1 MPPGCN
7 QSVLMLP
14 VTYVRSCGLNACFL
28 TFSNLC
34 STMPTEL
41 FAGLL
46 SLVLLVLIVRGE
58 VIPNLLRVC
67 TLGSGI
73 ALFVMLHE
81 FYRGWAAGGD
91 VLGSFWGNA
100 RAGYFVALGLLVG
113 TLARFA
119 MLPFSKNWQQEI
131 PGHDTRGRDSLSV
144 HVLVWLGGGIL
155 IRLFVLNPPIVLD
168 GRIVLTRSDL
178 PLLLYSSMVLLA
190 YVLWKLG
197 QEYTPALR
205 AITKVQDG
213 EGDVLQHRIESLQRK
228 AAEAERQWAAAVLE
242 ERAKRIAAERL
253 ARQFAEVRKEKEPLQ
268 PLSLREAFAVF
279 GLRQGCTAEQLRD
292 AYRHLISQHHPDKVA
307 ALGPILR
314 EVAERETRRIN
325 AAFAMAI
332 PFAVTVSPNAP
343 ASQTPLHAIVCC
355 PGVSGPN
362 GFHRGST
369 GTSRGRSGAA
379 MP

>member
-1 MPPGCN
+1 
-7 QSVLMLP
+7 
-14 VTYVRSCGLNACFL
+14 
-28 TFSNLC
+28 
-34 STMPTEL
+34 MPTEL

-46 SLVLLVLIVRGE
+46 SLALLVLIVRGE

-73 ALFVMLHE
+73 VLFVMLHE
-81 FYRGWAAGGD
+81 FYQGWIAGGD
-91 VLGSFWGNA
+91 AISSFWGNA
-100 RAGYFVALGLLVG
+100 RTGHFVALGLLVG
-113 TLARFA
+113 TLVRFA
-119 MLPFSKNWQQEI
+119 MLPFSKKWQQEI
-131 PGHDTRGRDSLSV
+131 PGHEVKGRVSLTV
-144 HVLVWLGGGIL
+144 HVLVWMGGGIL
-155 IRLFVLNPPIVLD
+155 IRVFVLDPPIVVD
-168 GRIVLTRSDL
+168 GRIVLTRLDL
-178 PLLLYSSMVLLA
+178 PLLLYFSMVLLA

-197 QEYTPALR
+197 QEYTPSLR
-205 AITKVQDG
+205 VITKG
-213 EGDVLQHRIESLQRK
+213 EVGEEDVLLHRIEGLQRK

-253 ARQFAEVRKEKEPLQ
+253 AKQFAEVRKEKEPLQ

-307 ALGPILR
+307 SLGPILK

-332 PFAVTVSPNAP
+332 PFAVTVSPNGP
-343 ASQTPLHAIVCC
+343 ATQTPLHAIVCC
-355 PGVSGPN
+355 PGVSGPS
-362 GFHRGST
+362 GFHQGST